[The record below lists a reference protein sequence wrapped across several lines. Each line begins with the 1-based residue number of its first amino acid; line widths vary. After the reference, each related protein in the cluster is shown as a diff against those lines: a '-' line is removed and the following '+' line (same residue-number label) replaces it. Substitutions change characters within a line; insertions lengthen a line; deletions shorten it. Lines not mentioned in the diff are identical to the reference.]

1 MATKQV
7 NIDIIAKD
15 KTRQAMKSATT
26 GVDKLKQS
34 VFNLRNA
41 LVGIGAGVTLKSFV
55 DVGRQVESL
64 QIRLKFLFGSVEEGA
79 KAFDV
84 MSKFA
89 SKVPFSLEQIQAGAG
104 NLAVVAKDAEE
115 LSRVLEITGNVASV
129 TGLDFQTTA
138 EQIQRSLSA
147 GIASADIF
155 RERGVRD
162 LLGFKAGATVTAEE
176 TAEAFE
182 RVFGKGGRFAGATD
196 DLAQTLTGTLSMLG
210 DKLFNFQK
218 EVAEGFL
225 VGLKKEFGELDKFF
239 QDNQEQIDK
248 IAQSIGVGLSNAVIG
263 FGEAVQFVADNFKIL
278 KAFVAGFIAFKLTE
292 VVIKLASAFR
302 KVFITLTG
310 ITALS
315 GAKGLTL
322 IAGAIGAMTTA
333 SMLLP
338 DPLEKAEEAL
348 KKLTRKELERDIY
361 KTLFAIQQLEVEN
374 AKLNKT
380 LQMEGIRPDF
390 GKNVRETFQRNTEIM
405 SKNLDVAKEIPP
417 IYDGI
422 INKFSANEQKITE
435 LNEKYLLLVK
445 TQDALKESSKETFEA
460 FGQAPFA
467 MGGKITESYKKQTD
481 AVKET
486 KKATLSLAEAEKLR
500 LSALEAVEM
509 ALGRHESQIGLFAN
523 FANGF
528 KEVAESQKEM
538 FKQMQDIGAST
549 FDKLKTSLTDF
560 VMTGKLSFADLGTFV
575 VRSMV
580 DMLIGEAIKNA
591 MKGSLAMFK
600 ADSIKKAFISLY
612 EGAMKTFASI
622 PFPFNIGAVGGAI
635 AFGTGL
641 INKIRGFEK
650 GGRPP
655 VGQPSIVGEK
665 GAELFVP
672 DQAGTVVPNDKL
684 GMGKQ
689 VTVNFNIN
697 TVDARGFNEL
707 LVNSRGVIVNLINSA
722 MNEKGKMA
730 VV

>member
-1 MATKQV
+1 VATKQV

-26 GVDKLKQS
+26 GVDRLKQS

-41 LVGIGAGVTLKSFV
+41 LVGIGGGVAIKSFV

-218 EVAEGFL
+218 QVAEGFL
-225 VGLKKEFGELDKFF
+225 VGLKREFGELDKFF

-248 IAQSIGVGLSNAVIG
+248 IATSIGVGLSNAVIG
-263 FGEAVQFVADNFKIL
+263 FGSAVQFVAENFKTL
-278 KAFVAGFIAFKLTE
+278 KALVAGFIAFKLVG
-292 VVIKLASAFR
+292 VVLKLASAFR
-302 KVFITLTG
+302 KMFITLTG

-315 GAKGLTL
+315 GPKGLTL
-322 IAGAIGAMTTA
+322 IAGALGAMTTA

-338 DPLEKAEEAL
+338 DPLVKAEEAL
-348 KKLTRKELERDIY
+348 KKLTRKELESDIL
-361 KTLFAIQQLEVEN
+361 KTVFAIRELEMQN
-374 AKLNKT
+374 KKLEESMAEIK
-380 LQMEGIRPDF
+380 PDF
-390 GKNVRETFQRNTEIM
+390 GKKVAEDFKQANGVMNDNSKIVIKQIDLYEGM
-405 SKNLDVAKEIPP
+405 STV
-417 IYDGI
+417 
-422 INKFSANEQKITE
+422 FSENEQKIKD
-435 LNEKYLLLVK
+435 LNEKLLLLDK
-445 TQDALKESSKETFEA
+445 TQKAVVESSKEQFEA

-467 MGGKITESYKKQTD
+467 MGGKVVEASKTRTNAI
-481 AVKET
+481 KEE
-486 KKATLSLAEAEKLR
+486 KKAVMDLADAMDGAR
-500 LSALEAVEM
+500 QAVFDALDF
-509 ALGRHESQIGLFAN
+509 QDTGLFSN
-523 FANGF
+523 FTKGF
-528 KEVAESQKEM
+528 KEVADSQREM
-538 FKQMQDIGAST
+538 FEQMRDIGAST
-549 FDKLKTSLTDF
+549 FDRLKTSLTDF

-580 DMLIGEAIKNA
+580 EMFIGEAIKNA

-600 ADSIKKAFISLY
+600 ADSIKKALISLH

-622 PFPFNIGAVGGAI
+622 PFPFNVVAVGGAL
-635 AFGTGL
+635 AFGAGI
-641 INKIRGFEK
+641 INKMRGFEK

-672 DQAGTVVPNDKL
+672 DQAGTIVPNDKL
-684 GMGKQ
+684 GMNKN